1 MKIKETFEEI
11 SKQFEISKEVLYQAF
26 VNDDYF
32 RIFIKSAI
40 YANTDNK
47 LICKEIAEKHYL
59 FAIDFYRNKIK
70 A

>member
-1 MKIKETFEEI
+1 MNIKETFAEI
-11 SKQFEISKEVLYQAF
+11 SNHFEISKEVLYQAF

-32 RIFIKSAI
+32 RVFIKSAI
-40 YANTDNK
+40 CANTDSK

-59 FAIDFYRNKIK
+59 FAIDFYRNQPK